1 VLPVSIQNR
10 SSHPPELI
18 GSSGSATVP
27 YRGKKNKL
35 SGWVVKCGKVAW
47 ERDRRSGLNAA
58 TAVPAAAVGGDRIGA
73 CPAVDPVDAE
83 EGGNEPEKSR
93 QEGERDN
100 GLPLSTC
107 ICPLEVDAVPI
118 EDIS

>member
-1 VLPVSIQNR
+1 MLPVSIQNH
-10 SSHPPELI
+10 SSRPPELI
-18 GSSGSATVP
+18 SSSGSAAVP
-27 YRGKKNKL
+27 YRLKNRL
-35 SGWVVKCGKVAW
+35 SGWIAKCGKVAW

-58 TAVPAAAVGGDRIGA
+58 TAVPAAAVGGGNIGA
-73 CPAVDPVDAE
+73 RPAVDPVDPK

-100 GLPLSTC
+100 GFPLSTC

-118 EDIS
+118 EDVS